1 MAQLH
6 RARTDAAVNHVA
18 LSSGRRTRLREKL
31 HSVLSAKLRAEATD
45 DLYQLGFDLGAD
57 EHTGVDLSSSR
68 KSASPEEAGG
78 GDVVTFTIA
87 LLNRGDWNA
96 PDTVLFDPIPSQ
108 TTYLSGSA
116 QATSGVLIDTGGIG
130 WMGNVS
136 PSQAVTITFQVTTNE
151 AVGILNTAVLT
162 DVYGTVL
169 DLVAWVNA
177 QHLYVPL
184 VLRSF

>member
-57 EHTGVDLSSSR
+57 EHTGVDLSPSW
-68 KSASPEEAGG
+68 KSASPEEAGA

-87 LLNRGDWNA
+87 LLNSGDWNA
-96 PDTVLFDPIPSQ
+96 PDTVLFDAIPGP
-108 TTYLSGSA
+108 TTYVSGRA
-116 QATSGVLIDTGGIG
+116 QATSGMVTDTGGIG
-130 WMGNVS
+130 WTGTVS
-136 PSQAVTITFQVTTNE
+136 PNLAVTITFQVTADE
-151 AVGILNTAVLT
+151 AVGIVNTAVLT